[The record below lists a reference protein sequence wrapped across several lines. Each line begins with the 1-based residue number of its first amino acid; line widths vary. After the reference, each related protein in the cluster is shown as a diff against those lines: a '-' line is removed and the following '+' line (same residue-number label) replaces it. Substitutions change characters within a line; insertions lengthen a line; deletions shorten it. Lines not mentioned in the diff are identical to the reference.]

1 LQLHHE
7 AADHPAFRVH
17 NSEFDDYGS
26 RAASSVNAGDADAC
40 WRHSFV
46 TSPKRMLRGNF
57 SQ

>member
-1 LQLHHE
+1 MKPLIIPLS
-7 AADHPAFRVH
+7 ASITA
-17 NSEFDDYGS
+17 NSMIMVRGQP
-26 RAASSVNAGDADAC
+26 NAGDADAC